1 MVLIIL
7 PALNKAQEL
16 TTLATFTGAGSPAEI
31 VNATTL
37 NGSIDNS
44 SAQSLFKFYTTPN
57 AGDENYPENTSDVA
71 RSNWSVLAKANTAGV
86 FVKPTA
92 KTSTWASGDNNDIR
106 TGEHE
111 MVFKLAEAIFG
122 SSEAGDLL
130 SNPASIMSSFN
141 NSIGDCVSA
150 VNVDNS
156 SSATKQLINGLLY
169 SSPERFALK
178 YKAVVSDALFGASI
192 FKGLTAIGTE
202 GAISTVDVEMS
213 GASVVTKITVTSHT
227 SGSFVESEKVSITD
241 GYGGSDVKI
250 VLKLTNTHA
259 SVLNSGT
266 GEMVTPDIDSALAT
280 MGTYTSVTA
289 VGETSTATATVTVL
303 CNTATSVSKLFVT
316 TVATGVFQKGEKVTF
331 TNGGGSGKNVT
342 IEEINSVQT
351 AILNGTLDNV
361 AGTEAPLEPADKLRV
376 IFTVNSHVNQTNASG
391 APVSVAYKAN
401 FDFIS
406 S

>member
-37 NGSIDNS
+37 NGSIYNS

-57 AGDENYPENTSDVA
+57 AGDENYPANTSDMTE
-71 RSNWSVLAKANTAGV
+71 SNWTALNKTGTANI
-86 FVKPTA
+86 FVKPIA
-92 KTSTWASGDNNDIR
+92 KTSSWTSGDNNDIR

-130 SNPASIMSSFN
+130 SNPAAIMSSFN
-141 NSIGDCVSA
+141 DSIGACVSA
-150 VNVDNS
+150 VNSDS
-156 SSATKQLINGLLY
+156 SQSATTQLINGLLY

-178 YKAVVSDALFGASI
+178 YNSTVTDALFEAST

-213 GASVVTKITVTSHT
+213 SASVVTKITVTSHT

-250 VLKLTNTHA
+250 VLTLTNTHA

-266 GEMVTPDIDSALAT
+266 GEMVTPNIDSALAT
-280 MGTYTSVTA
+280 MGTYTGVTA
-289 VGETSTATATVTVL
+289 TGTTSAATATVTVS
-303 CNTATSVSKLFVT
+303 CNTATSVLKLFVT
-316 TVATGVFQKGEKVTF
+316 TVATGVFQKGEQVTF
-331 TNGGGSGKNVT
+331 ANGGGSGKNVT

-361 AGTEAPLEPADKLRV
+361 TGTEAPLEPADKLRV
-376 IFTVNSHVNQTNASG
+376 IFTVNSNVNQTNASG
-391 APVSVAYKAN
+391 ALVAVAYKAN